1 MRRVEITIVFTTT
14 MKNVEQKLTDEDDSI
29 TVGTRFLSA
38 IGISDV
44 ISCCTSQYVVRVSFH
59 RERRPRQINVTS

>member
-29 TVGTRFLSA
+29 TVGTRFLTA
-38 IGISDV
+38 IGMSDGISRG
-44 ISCCTSQYVVRVSFH
+44 TSQHVVRVSFH
-59 RERRPRQINVTS
+59 CERRPRHINATS